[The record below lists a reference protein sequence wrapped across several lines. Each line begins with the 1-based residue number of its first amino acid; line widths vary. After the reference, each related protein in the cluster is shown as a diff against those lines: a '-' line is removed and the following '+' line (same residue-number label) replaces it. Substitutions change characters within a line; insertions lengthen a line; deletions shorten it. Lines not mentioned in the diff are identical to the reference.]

1 MAPTKIQKAFCAVEY
16 AKTMSFITVQLNFR
30 QQFGVEAPD
39 KNSIKR
45 WHTQLMKTGCLCKGK
60 STGRP
65 YSEETFDKSLAI
77 LLWNIY
83 VDVFVDQPSPIWT
96 TVVVHYAGAKWDIPT
111 SITVISISNSSD
123 HDQRHAS
130 GGRPSG
136 AEETASSSSSCC
148 SSCGPLQRL
157 HYNSSGK
164 SPGQPL
170 VPPVTLHALLQPP
183 LVAALHAGQLLQLLP
198 EQPAAPAAPLFLRL
212 FYGRPGTLETAQ
224 RQRLHHLERS
234 QQLRECPTQGPRAAT
249 RDAAREGAI
258 SGLHRIGAAGQ
269 RCRPGRH
276 RTGGEDGCRA
286 DGRSAFHVPGVG
298 FLPSAR
304 LLPCPARGAAVGEE
318 GQNCVRPVHLCAV
331 VVCAPQCGHHP
342 GDGRF
347 LHHFLLLL
355 LCGAAAP
362 HPAATAAAPSIAGD
376 AHERYCPSAAATTP
390 TGGAWGARGGGQPQ
404 KQSLEPLDSDES

>member
-1 MAPTKIQKAFCAVEY
+1 MTN
-16 AKTMSFITVQLNFR
+16 L
-30 QQFGVEAPD
+30 
-39 KNSIKR
+39 
-45 WHTQLMKTGCLCKGK
+45 
-60 STGRP
+60 
-65 YSEETFDKSLAI
+65 SL
-77 LLWNIY
+77 
-83 VDVFVDQPSPIWT
+83 VF
-96 TVVVHYAGAKWDIPT
+96 Y
-111 SITVISISNSSD
+111 SNSSD

-136 AEETASSSSSCC
+136 AEETASSSC
-148 SSCGPLQRL
+148 SRGGGCSPLQRL
-157 HYNSSGK
+157 HHNSSRK

-170 VPPVTLHALLQPP
+170 VPPVALHALLQPP

-198 EQPAAPAAPLFLRL
+198 EQPAAPTASFFLRL
-212 FYGRPGTLETAQ
+212 FCGRPGTLETAQ

-234 QQLRECPTQGPRAAT
+234 QQLRECPAQGPRAAT

-258 SGLHRIGAAGQ
+258 SGLHRIGTAGQ

-286 DGRSAFHVPGVG
+286 DCRSAFHVPGVG

-331 VVCAPQCGHHP
+331 VVCTPQCGHHP

-347 LHHFLLLL
+347 LHHILLLL

-362 HPAATAAAPSIAGD
+362 HPAATAAAPSVAGD